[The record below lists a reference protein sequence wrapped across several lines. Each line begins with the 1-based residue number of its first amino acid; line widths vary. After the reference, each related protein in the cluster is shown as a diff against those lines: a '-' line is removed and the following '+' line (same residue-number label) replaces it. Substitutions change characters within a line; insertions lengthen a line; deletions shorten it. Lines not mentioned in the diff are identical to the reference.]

1 MYFPPIYNEIAQSL
15 SDSSKKKSS
24 GCPSTQPRQ
33 TQQILFKKEHGLPG
47 PRPRGG
53 AAEQGE
59 PCEHAR
65 THAAGRDHGE
75 RRRPSGACTTTP
87 HHPPAPRDVTTQPLT
102 MPAITRAKESYLK
115 LKIAAT
121 HQSYGTR
128 CEQHRSVSRI
138 LSVPRRCTGVDR
150 TLMLSVSCLLG
161 APRPEKAPK
170 KSLRPVPCC
179 CLAEFPSVPVIC
191 IRLPPFSFVHVAML
205 DLGSCMQYSSIPAA
219 PTLM

>member
-1 MYFPPIYNEIAQSL
+1 M
-15 SDSSKKKSS
+15 
-24 GCPSTQPRQ
+24 R
-33 TQQILFKKEHGLPG
+33 
-47 PRPRGG
+47 
-53 AAEQGE
+53 
-59 PCEHAR
+59 AR
-65 THAAGRDHGE
+65 THTAGRDHGE

-87 HHPPAPRDVTTQPLT
+87 PPPAPPARDVTTQPLT

-205 DLGSCMQYSSIPAA
+205 ELGSCMQYSSIPAA

>member
-15 SDSSKKKSS
+15 SDSSKKKKSS
-24 GCPSTQPRQ
+24 GCPSTRPRQ
-33 TQQILFKKEHGLPG
+33 TRQILFKKEHGLPG

-53 AAEQGE
+53 AAE
-59 PCEHAR
+59 HAR
-65 THAAGRDHGE
+65 TQRDVITGSAADRVGRVQQ
-75 RRRPSGACTTTP
+75 PP
-87 HHPPAPRDVTTQPLT
+87 PPPPA
-102 MPAITRAKESYLK
+102 AKESYLK

-138 LSVPRRCTGVDR
+138 LSVARRCTGVDR